1 MELHSILIIHPSS
14 ISTKQQTEWMTYFK
28 REREKNMVRLIL
40 EHSIRS
46 SKSYSTALDRWNKQH
61 FPEHKS
67 FWPFESQMHEKWNFW
82 PHFLMCIFFHIWTL
96 QWIIAIQSKLTD
108 TMHSR
113 RNNRS
118 KEQQILIYWTFQLKC
133 SLFSL
138 VNFQND

>member
-14 ISTKQQTEWMTYFK
+14 ISTKQQTANRMNDIFQE
-28 REREKNMVRLIL
+28 RERKIWSVWYLNTQLGAANHIQQRSTGEINNIFPSINHFGHLKVKCMRNEIFVLIFWC
-40 EHSIRS
+40 
-46 SKSYSTALDRWNKQH
+46 AH
-61 FPEHKS
+61 F
-67 FWPFESQMHEKWNFW
+67 F
-82 PHFLMCIFFHIWTL
+82 TL
-96 QWIIAIQSKLTD
+96 QWIITIQSKLTD

-113 RNNRS
+113 WNNPS